1 MTPVKDAR
9 VAADASRTRKERRCS
24 ERVKVFKP
32 ADLLINGVKC
42 RSHILNVSAT
52 GSMIHTPTSILVG
65 TMIRICTAGLD
76 RHGVIV
82 WKNGLRF
89 GLRFNRSM
97 AMPQMLALQAEIGQ
111 A

>member
-1 MTPVKDAR
+1 MTPVNNAR
-9 VAADASRTRKERRCS
+9 VVADASRTRKERRCS

-32 ADLLINGVKC
+32 ADLLMNGVKC

-52 GSMIHTPTSILVG
+52 GAMIHTPTSVLVG
-65 TMIRICTAGLD
+65 GMIRICAAGLD

-82 WKNGLRF
+82 WKNGPKF

-97 AMPQMLALQAEIGQ
+97 AILQVLALQTEIGQ
-111 A
+111 V